1 MPRRYFR
8 LLGQTTGI
16 EACSSKI
23 VLTPLQLASHISI
36 HVWQTNFEL
45 SRAKDKE
52 EVVQYLGDIKNQQ
65 ELMLVAQM
73 QQAADLHRIM
83 VLMQKVTPTHC

>member
-1 MPRRYFR
+1 
-8 LLGQTTGI
+8 
-16 EACSSKI
+16 
-23 VLTPLQLASHISI
+23 
-36 HVWQTNFEL
+36 L